1 MANPTFNSTDLT
13 TDAPREIIGG
23 IRVRAYLES
32 LPGVDGEY
40 AQPHGTGGRDII
52 VRGILKSSS
61 QATAALAH
69 STLKTTL
76 RTKQDLSD
84 GSTVAA
90 YVGTDGNS
98 YANCLLIS
106 YDAMGPVQVSQQGA
120 STFYAYVV
128 VLARVRDLAP

>member
-40 AQPHGTGGRDII
+40 AQPHGTSGRDII
-52 VRGILKSSS
+52 VQGVLKSSS
-61 QATAALAH
+61 QTTAALAH

-76 RTKQDLSD
+76 RTKQDLVD
-84 GSTVAA
+84 GATVAA
-90 YVGTDGNS
+90 YVGTDENS
-98 YANCLLIS
+98 YSNCMLLS
-106 YDAMGPVQVSQQGA
+106 YEPMGPIQVSRAGA
-120 STFYAYVV
+120 SSFFGFVV